1 MEISER
7 ISLIIKEKNLSIRA
21 FSKSISFA
29 DTTIGNIISGKSEPG
44 YKVLYAICKQYDDIS
59 PAWLIL
65 GIGEMYKDE
74 IDHSHPIPNL
84 VSEDLLVQSQKQVD
98 DLLNML
104 KQSQKQLDDV
114 INMYT
119 KLLEREK
126 GGGVAHRGNDARCA
140 DAG

>member
-1 MEISER
+1 M
-7 ISLIIKEKNLSIRA
+7 KEKNLNKNSL
-21 FSKSISFA
+21 S
-29 DTTIGNIISGKSEPG
+29 
-44 YKVLYAICKQYDDIS
+44 KVLGIS
-59 PAWLIL
+59 QPALKKIESNTNLPSFKLLFELLTNFPEINPEWLIL

>member
-1 MEISER
+1 MFELLSNFPEINPE
-7 ISLIIKEKNLSIRA
+7 
-21 FSKSISFA
+21 
-29 DTTIGNIISGKSEPG
+29 
-44 YKVLYAICKQYDDIS
+44 
-59 PAWLIL
+59 WLIL

-84 VSEDLLVQSQKQVD
+84 VSEELLVQSQKQVD

-114 INMYT
+114 INMCT

-126 GGGVAHRGNDARCA
+126 GGGVVHRGNDAGCA
-140 DAG
+140 DVG